1 MLDAV
6 SLHGSKP
13 WLTNMISFLEGG
25 TCVMLSH
32 MHAGVTSEK
41 SIPMSW
47 MYERYKHPSVF
58 MDYDIKQ
65 KLLHVLIS
73 FRQDQLKL
81 IKSDCTACVRT
92 FQKLFYQCKKAELCP
107 QICRSGT
114 LLSYIA

>member
-1 MLDAV
+1 
-6 SLHGSKP
+6 
-13 WLTNMISFLEGG
+13 MINFLEGG

-41 SIPMSW
+41 SILMAGFL

-58 MDYDIKQ
+58 MGYDIQQ

-81 IKSDCTACVRT
+81 IKSDCTACIRT
-92 FQKLFYQCKKAELCP
+92 FQKLFYQCKRAEMCP
-107 QICRSGT
+107 QICKSGT
-114 LLSYIA
+114 LLNYIA

>member
-47 MYERYKHPSVF
+47 
-58 MDYDIKQ
+58 
-65 KLLHVLIS
+65 IS
-73 FRQDQLKL
+73 D
-81 IKSDCTACVRT
+81 V
-92 FQKLFYQCKKAELCP
+92 
-107 QICRSGT
+107 
-114 LLSYIA
+114 